1 MLVLTYHSI
10 SEAGG
15 PTSIPPAVFAMQ
27 MEALTDAGYRGVR
40 LGAFLDW
47 HDGKE
52 ADSDGDR
59 RVLITFDDAFADFAD
74 EAAPV
79 LKRHGF
85 CALVFVP
92 TRQLG
97 GVESWQ
103 GANHPP
109 RGLMD
114 WDAVRALAG
123 EGFEFGGHSR
133 THPDL
138 TRLDAAACE
147 AEIAGC
153 AEDLA
158 GRLGAPVESF
168 AAPYG
173 RVSPNVVTMIGR
185 HYRVAFGTRLA
196 VARPGCDRFNMPR
209 IEMHY
214 FRNRRH
220 WAGLLEGRR
229 GYFRLR
235 QGLRAARALAGGGIG

>member
-15 PTSIPPAVFAMQ
+15 PTSIPPATFAMQ
-27 MEALTDAGYRGVR
+27 MAALADAGYRSAR

-47 HDGKE
+47 HDGQGE
-52 ADSDGDR
+52 SGGDGR
-59 RVLITFDDAFADFAD
+59 QALITFDDAFADFAE
-74 EAAPV
+74 EAVPV

-85 CALVFVP
+85 SALVFVP

-97 GVESWQ
+97 GVETWD
-103 GANHPP
+103 GANRPP
-109 RGLMD
+109 RRLMD
-114 WDAVRALAG
+114 WDVVRALAG

-138 TRLDAAACE
+138 TGLDAATCE

-158 GRLGAPVESF
+158 GKLGAPVESF

-173 RVSPNVVTMIGR
+173 RVSANVVTMIGR

-196 VARPGCDRFNMPR
+196 LARPGRDRFDLPR

-214 FRNRRH
+214 FRKHRQ

-229 GYFRLR
+229 SYLRLR
-235 QGLRAARALAGGGIG
+235 QGLRAIRSAAGGGIG